1 MQILKYTLQSVT
13 MQTVEMRAGS
23 RILSVGEQNDRIVV
37 WVAAPVEYRAL
48 DLGAPVLDTTLSLER
63 RRIAILNTGEAMK
76 ELSETMDL
84 AESAFVGTV
93 QMRSWMVHHVFDL
106 GLE

>member
-1 MQILKYTLQSVT
+1 
-13 MQTVEMRAGS
+13 MRAGS

-63 RRIAILNTGEAMK
+63 RRIAILGTGEALK
-76 ELSETMDL
+76 ELSEAMDL

-93 QMRSWMVHHVFDL
+93 QRHPWRAFHVFDL